1 MQNLD
6 VLLALALLHH
16 AGANRRHRG
25 TEARADDGGHQ
36 VTTEGGTRH
45 LQVAI
50 HGMRLAVDH
59 HGAQL
64 LDALLGQRGGLLQE
78 ALVVRHVDVEVR
90 AVRAQTRVQARR
102 TAGRQVTADVRGAE
116 QQHLGLQL
124 LNRLHDHLRVTV
136 GREVLQQ
143 RAVVHIHLVRA
154 VVAQLRRDAVDVVAQ
169 QDAAQLNAQL
179 VGQLPALGDQFE
191 SGGHHLAL
199 TLLAEHPYVLE
210 GLNVRTIKRH
220 IFKFPSFR
228 FDKHFSTFRF
238 GKLQSRFFAAACT
251 WRKIPLGKRSVR
263 AQRVRAVCRNAHKN
277 ACIFVKYF

>member
-1 MQNLD
+1 MSRCVQSAHRP
-6 VLLALALLHH
+6 VC
-16 AGANRRHRG
+16 RRPA
-25 TEARADDGGHQ
+25 AR
-36 VTTEGGTRH
+36 
-45 LQVAI
+45 
-50 HGMRLAVDH
+50 
-59 HGAQL
+59 
-64 LDALLGQRGGLLQE
+64 
-78 ALVVRHVDVEVR
+78 
-90 AVRAQTRVQARR
+90 
-102 TAGRQVTADVRGAE
+102 RQVTADVRGAE

-179 VGQLPALGDQFE
+179 IGQLPALGDQFK

>member
-1 MQNLD
+1 MQDLH
-6 VLLALALLHH
+6 VLLALALLHN
-16 AGANRRHRG
+16 AGANGRHSG
-25 TEARADDGGHQ
+25 AEAGADDGGHQ
-36 VTTEGGTRH
+36 VTAKSGTGH
-45 LQVAI
+45 LQVAG
-50 HGMRLAVDH
+50 HVMRLAVDH

-64 LDALLGQRGGLLQE
+64 LDALLGQSGCLAQE
-78 ALVVRHVDVEVR
+78 ALVVGHVDVQVG
-90 AVRAQTRVQARR
+90 AVRAQTGVQAGRA
-102 TAGRQVTADVRGAE
+102 AGRQVTTDVGSTK

-124 LNRLHDHLRVTV
+124 LNGLHDDLGVSV
-136 GREVLQQ
+136 GGEVLQQ
-143 RAVVHIHLVRA
+143 GGVVDVDLVRT
-154 VVAQLRRDAVDVVAQ
+154 VLAQLGGDAVHVVAQ
-169 QDAAQLNAQL
+169 QDAAQLDTQL
-179 VGQLPALGDQFE
+179 IGQLPALGDQFE
-191 SGGHHLAL
+191 GGGHHHAL
-199 TLLAEHPYVLE
+199 TLLAENPYVLE